1 MEQETAKNGLDDSLI
16 IKVRAMDDIQLNA
29 FIQELAV
36 TAGAAGG
43 RAALAGV
50 GLGDDGAADDIKAI
64 RGIMSGY
71 RVIKTNAKM
80 TAMKGFGKMIGWASL
95 IIVLAFLGHFFPDTT
110 KKIAE
115 RIAEP

>member
-1 MEQETAKNGLDDSLI
+1 MDEGLAKNSLDDSLAK
-16 IKVRAMDDIQLNA
+16 KVRAMDDLQLNS
-29 FIQELAV
+29 FIQELAA

-50 GLGDDGAADDIKAI
+50 GLGDEGAVDDIKAI

-71 RVIKTNAKM
+71 RIVKTNAKM
-80 TAMKGFGKMIGWASL
+80 TAMKGFGKMLGWGTL
-95 IIVLAFLGHFFPDTT
+95 IVTLAIVGHFFPEATR
-110 KKIAE
+110 KIAE